1 MTEMSEILLY
11 LVIFGIGGIFGFM
24 LCRITFGKKQAAA
37 QQQELE
43 DSKAELEHYK
53 SQVNEHFTNSAEL
66 MEQVASSYQALYSH
80 MAGQSQTLLGDS
92 EMLPFAQLQ
101 SLAEKEQQAPDEV
114 EEVLQT
120 DAAQETEQAVPKRA
134 EPQTETTEQAPE
146 SSAEKSEA
154 EERAPES
161 NAEKTETAE
170 QAAESSAEK
179 TETAEQAAEGS
190 AEKTE
195 TGEQAAEGSEKDTER
210 SEEVPSKTAQK

>member
-1 MTEMSEILLY
+1 MTEMSEIVLY
-11 LVIFGIGGIFGFM
+11 LVIFLIGGIFGFM

-43 DSKAELEHYK
+43 ASKAELEDYK
-53 SQVNEHFTNSAEL
+53 SQVNKHFTSSAEL

-80 MAGQSQTLLGDS
+80 MAGQSQTLLGDN

-101 SLAEKEQQAPDEV
+101 SLAEKEQQAPEEA

-120 DAAQETEQAVPKRA
+120 DAAQETEQTVPKRA
-134 EPQTETTEQAPE
+134 ELETETTEQAPE
-146 SSAEKSEA
+146 SGEEKSEA

-161 NAEKTETAE
+161 SAEKTATDE

-179 TETAEQAAEGS
+179 TETDEQAAAS
-190 AEKTE
+190 
-195 TGEQAAEGSEKDTER
+195 SEKDTER
-210 SEEVPSKTAQK
+210 SEEAPSKTAQK

>member
-1 MTEMSEILLY
+1 MTEMSEIVLY

-101 SLAEKEQQAPDEV
+101 SLAEKEQQAPEVSKEVPQTNASQEKDET
-114 EEVLQT
+114 VLKH
-120 DAAQETEQAVPKRA
+120 AEPETE
-134 EPQTETTEQAPE
+134 TGEQAPE
-146 SSAEKSEA
+146 SSAEKPETAEQTPESSTEKPEI
-154 EERAPES
+154 EERAPER
-161 NAEKTETAE
+161 
-170 QAAESSAEK
+170 
-179 TETAEQAAEGS
+179 S

-210 SEEVPSKTAQK
+210 SEESPSKTSQK

>member
-1 MTEMSEILLY
+1 MTEMSEIVLY
-11 LVIFGIGGIFGFM
+11 LVIFLIGGICGFM
-24 LCRITFGKKQAAA
+24 LCRMTFGKKQAAA

-80 MAGQSQTLLGDS
+80 MAGQSQTLLGDA

-101 SLAEKEQQAPDEV
+101 TLAEKEQQVTEEK
-114 EEVLQT
+114 EEVLQA
-120 DAAQETEQAVPKRA
+120 DSEQVSEQTVPKRA
-134 EPQTETTEQAPE
+134 EPEAKRSAEKADTDQQAAKSSAEKTDTAEQTAE
-146 SSAEKSEA
+146 SSAEKID
-154 EERAPES
+154 
-161 NAEKTETAE
+161 TAE

-179 TETAEQAAEGS
+179 TDAAEQATENS

-195 TGEQAAEGSEKDTER
+195 PN
-210 SEEVPSKTAQK
+210 EEAPSKTTQK